1 MKYDKA
7 LTAGRLKA
15 LRKRRGLSQSQVAA
29 ALRIDRS
36 TYAYYELG
44 RTPLPAE
51 KLVFLALYYRV
62 SSDFLLGLSEREAG
76 SQRPH
81 IKIFILLT
89 ALLITAPLNAPFC
102 QILGE
107 NGAKKSPFPFSA
119 RLGETGFFISA
130 LPCGTAPPGR
140 FGHEA

>member
-62 SSDFLLGLSEREAG
+62 FLLGLSEREAG
-76 SQRPH
+76 SQRR
-81 IKIFILLT
+81 LT
-89 ALLITAPLNAPFC
+89 
-102 QILGE
+102 
-107 NGAKKSPFPFSA
+107 
-119 RLGETGFFISA
+119 
-130 LPCGTAPPGR
+130 
-140 FGHEA
+140 

>member
-36 TYAYYELG
+36 T
-44 RTPLPAE
+44 
-51 KLVFLALYYRV
+51 LYYRV

-76 SQRPH
+76 SQRR
-81 IKIFILLT
+81 LT
-89 ALLITAPLNAPFC
+89 
-102 QILGE
+102 
-107 NGAKKSPFPFSA
+107 
-119 RLGETGFFISA
+119 
-130 LPCGTAPPGR
+130 
-140 FGHEA
+140 

>member
-36 TYAYYELG
+36 TYAYYELS

-76 SQRPH
+76 SQRR
-81 IKIFILLT
+81 LT
-89 ALLITAPLNAPFC
+89 
-102 QILGE
+102 
-107 NGAKKSPFPFSA
+107 
-119 RLGETGFFISA
+119 
-130 LPCGTAPPGR
+130 
-140 FGHEA
+140 

>member
-15 LRKRRGLSQSQVAA
+15 LRKRHGLSQSQVA

-76 SQRPH
+76 SQRR
-81 IKIFILLT
+81 LT
-89 ALLITAPLNAPFC
+89 
-102 QILGE
+102 
-107 NGAKKSPFPFSA
+107 
-119 RLGETGFFISA
+119 
-130 LPCGTAPPGR
+130 
-140 FGHEA
+140 

>member
-15 LRKRRGLSQSQVAA
+15 LRKRHGLSQVAA

-76 SQRPH
+76 SQRR
-81 IKIFILLT
+81 LT
-89 ALLITAPLNAPFC
+89 
-102 QILGE
+102 
-107 NGAKKSPFPFSA
+107 
-119 RLGETGFFISA
+119 
-130 LPCGTAPPGR
+130 
-140 FGHEA
+140 

>member
-15 LRKRRGLSQSQVAA
+15 LRKRHGLSQSQVAA

-51 KLVFLALYYRV
+51 SWFFWPFTTVFPPIFFWGCQSGKQAL
-62 SSDFLLGLSEREAG
+62 SAASHKNIHF
-76 SQRPH
+76 
-81 IKIFILLT
+81 T

-107 NGAKKSPFPFSA
+107 NGAKKPVSLFS
-119 RLGETGFFISA
+119 SA
-130 LPCGTAPPGR
+130 WGNGLFYFCVAMR
-140 FGHEA
+140 NSASRQIWA

>member
-62 SSDFLLGLSEREAG
+62 SSDFLLGLSAP
-76 SQRPH
+76 PH
-81 IKIFILLT
+81 IKIFILQR
-89 ALLITAPLNAPFC
+89 C
-102 QILGE
+102 
-107 NGAKKSPFPFSA
+107 
-119 RLGETGFFISA
+119 
-130 LPCGTAPPGR
+130 
-140 FGHEA
+140 

>member
-1 MKYDKA
+1 MRV
-7 LTAGRLKA
+7 L
-15 LRKRRGLSQSQVAA
+15 LSAFECNPMFGSDPYVGWSWVSNMAKTNDVYVL
-29 ALRIDRS
+29 LRIDHKP
-36 TYAYYELG
+36 YIEKYC
-44 RTPLPAE
+44 AE
-51 KLVFLALYYRV
+51 N
-62 SSDFLLGLSEREAG
+62 
-76 SQRPH
+76 
-81 IKIFILLT
+81 KIEGYKNIHFT

-130 LPCGTAPPGR
+130 LPCGTAPPDR

>member
-7 LTAGRLKA
+7 LTTGRLKA
-15 LRKRRGLSQSQVAA
+15 LRKRHGLSQSQVAA

-76 SQRPH
+76 SQRR
-81 IKIFILLT
+81 LT
-89 ALLITAPLNAPFC
+89 
-102 QILGE
+102 
-107 NGAKKSPFPFSA
+107 
-119 RLGETGFFISA
+119 
-130 LPCGTAPPGR
+130 
-140 FGHEA
+140 

>member
-15 LRKRRGLSQSQVAA
+15 LRKRRGLSQSQMA

-76 SQRPH
+76 SQRR
-81 IKIFILLT
+81 LT
-89 ALLITAPLNAPFC
+89 
-102 QILGE
+102 
-107 NGAKKSPFPFSA
+107 
-119 RLGETGFFISA
+119 
-130 LPCGTAPPGR
+130 
-140 FGHEA
+140 

>member
-1 MKYDKA
+1 MA
-7 LTAGRLKA
+7 LGAKRA

-29 ALRIDRS
+29 ALKIDRS

-76 SQRPH
+76 SQRR
-81 IKIFILLT
+81 LT
-89 ALLITAPLNAPFC
+89 
-102 QILGE
+102 
-107 NGAKKSPFPFSA
+107 
-119 RLGETGFFISA
+119 
-130 LPCGTAPPGR
+130 
-140 FGHEA
+140 

>member
-62 SSDFLLGLSEREAG
+62 SPIFFWGCQSGKQALSAA
-76 SQRPH
+76 SH
-81 IKIFILLT
+81 KNIHFT

-130 LPCGTAPPGR
+130 LPCGTAPPDR